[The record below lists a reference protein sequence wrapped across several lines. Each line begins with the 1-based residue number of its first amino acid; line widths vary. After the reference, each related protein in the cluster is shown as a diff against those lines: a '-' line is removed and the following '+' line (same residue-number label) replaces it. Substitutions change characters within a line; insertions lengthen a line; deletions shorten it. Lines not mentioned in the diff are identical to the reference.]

1 VDRALLAL
9 WRACVEFVDDR
20 GHRDA
25 AQIAFFAV
33 LSFVPLAMLLV
44 GGFGLFFDDEA
55 IRRRVVQAVFENVPL
70 SQEADRARLE
80 RTVDDAL
87 DNTGRLGPVSVLLL
101 IAAASGVMG
110 ALRHAINQA
119 WDIHTRPPLL
129 RRKSLDLA
137 LVLGAT
143 TVLVFSVS
151 LSATRRAAEWLGDA
165 GWVADLVGDV
175 LPFVFTT
182 AVVLFLYRVL
192 PSPRPKTREIWP
204 GAVVAAALISL
215 VRGALE
221 LYFEHLADL
230 GALYGSLGALMA
242 LLIFVYAVSLV
253 LVFGAEYASEW
264 SRLEDDD
271 AEIRSSLREKFR
283 YRDWVRPHR
292 SSDTPLRHGR
302 GHSEADP
309 PSPSHPG

>member
-1 VDRALLAL
+1 VRRIADRALLTT
-9 WRACVEFVDDR
+9 WRSILEFIDDR

-25 AQIAFFAV
+25 AQIAFFAM

-44 GGFGLFFDDEA
+44 GGFGFFFDDEDL
-55 IRRRVVQAVFENVPL
+55 RRRVVRAVFENVPL
-70 SQEADRARLE
+70 SQDADRARLE
-80 RTVDDAL
+80 STVKGAL

-101 IAAASGVMG
+101 LFAASGVMG

-129 RRKSLDLA
+129 RRKALDFA
-137 LVLGAT
+137 LILGAT
-143 TVLVFSVS
+143 LVLLFSLSVS
-151 LSATRRAAEWLGDA
+151 AVRDIGGVVSVLESI
-165 GWVADLVGDV
+165 
-175 LPFVFTT
+175 LPFAFTV

-192 PSPRPKTREIWP
+192 PSPRPRTREIWP
-204 GAVVAAALISL
+204 GAIVAALGISI
-215 VRGALE
+215 VRQALE

-264 SRLEDDD
+264 SRLPDEDVSVRTEL
-271 AEIRSSLREKFR
+271 ANVAQGIRRRLR
-283 YRDWVRPHR
+283 
-292 SSDTPLRHGR
+292 
-302 GHSEADP
+302 
-309 PSPSHPG
+309 

>member
-1 VDRALLAL
+1 VSARGILDRVLLAL
-9 WRACVEFVDDR
+9 YRACHEFVDDR

-44 GGFGLFFDDEA
+44 GGFGLFFDDEE
-55 IRRRVVQAVFENVPL
+55 IRRRVITAVFDNVPL
-70 SQEADRARLE
+70 SQEADRPRLE
-80 RTVDDAL
+80 RAIDDAL
-87 DNTGRLGPVSVLLL
+87 DNTGQLGPISVLLL

-119 WDIHTRPPLL
+119 WDIEARPSIVK
-129 RRKSLDLA
+129 RKALDLA

-143 TVLVFSVS
+143 LVLVFSLS
-151 LSATRRAAEWLGDA
+151 LSATRSVADWMGDA
-165 GWVADLVGDV
+165 GWAANALGDA
-175 LPFVFTT
+175 LPFLFTT

-192 PSPRPKTREIWP
+192 PHPRPRVREIWP
-204 GAVVAAALISL
+204 GAVAAAALISL

-221 LYFEHLADL
+221 LYFEHLADF

-242 LLIFVYAVSLV
+242 LLIFVYAVSLI

-264 SRLEDDD
+264 SRLPEEDS
-271 AEIRSSLREKFR
+271 EVRSSLREKFR
-283 YRDWVRPHR
+283 
-292 SSDTPLRHGR
+292 
-302 GHSEADP
+302 
-309 PSPSHPG
+309 

>member
-1 VDRALLAL
+1 MSARRVVDRILLAL

-44 GGFGLFFDDEA
+44 GGFGLFFEDAE
-55 IRRRVVQAVFENVPL
+55 IRGRVVEAVFENVPL

-80 RTVDDAL
+80 RTVGDAL
-87 DNTGRLGPVSVLLL
+87 DNTGQLGPIAVLLL

-119 WDIHTRPPLL
+119 WDIEKRPPLL
-129 RRKSLDLA
+129 RRKALDVA
-137 LVLGAT
+137 LVLGAAL
-143 TVLVFSVS
+143 VLVFS
-151 LSATRRAAEWLGDA
+151 LSNSGIRRRRRGARRRRLGA
-165 GWVADLVGDV
+165 RPVGDL
-175 LPFVFTT
+175 LPFLFTT
-182 AVVLFLYRVL
+182 AVVLFLYRIL
-192 PSPRPKTREIWP
+192 PHPRPRTRDIWP
-204 GAVVAAALISL
+204 GAVVAALLISL

-221 LYFEHLADL
+221 LYFEHLADF

-264 SRLEDDD
+264 SRLPDDD
-271 AEIRSSLREKFR
+271 DDVRRVLRDLHSSLRR
-283 YRDWVRPHR
+283 R
-292 SSDTPLRHGR
+292 LR
-302 GHSEADP
+302 
-309 PSPSHPG
+309 

>member
-1 VDRALLAL
+1 MTGRRSGDDGGVSVRDLGERLVLAL

-44 GGFGLFFDDEA
+44 GGFGLLFDDEEL
-55 IRRRVVQAVFENVPL
+55 RRRVVTAVFDNVPL
-70 SQEADRARLE
+70 SADADRARLE
-80 RTVDDAL
+80 RTVGDAL
-87 DNTGRLGPVSVLLL
+87 DNTGRLGPVSVVLL
-101 IAAASGVMG
+101 IVAASGVMG

-119 WDIHTRPPLL
+119 WDIHTRPPLV
-129 RRKSLDLA
+129 RRKALDLA
-137 LVLGAT
+137 LVLGAA
-143 TVLVFSVS
+143 TVLVFSLS
-151 LSATRRAAEWLGDA
+151 LSATRRAADWLGGA
-165 GWVADLVGDV
+165 GWALDVVGDL
-175 LPFVFTT
+175 LPFAFTA

-192 PSPRPKTREIWP
+192 PSPRPQTREIWP

-215 VRGALE
+215 VRGVLD

-264 SRLEDDD
+264 SRLPGTRE
-271 AEIRSSLREKFR
+271 EIRSSLRE
-283 YRDWVRPHR
+283 VRR
-292 SSDTPLRHGR
+292 
-302 GHSEADP
+302 
-309 PSPSHPG
+309 

>member
-1 VDRALLAL
+1 
-9 WRACVEFVDDR
+9 
-20 GHRDA
+20 
-25 AQIAFFAV
+25 
-33 LSFVPLAMLLV
+33 MLLV
-44 GGFGLFFDDEA
+44 GGFGLFFDDEEL
-55 IRRRVVQAVFENVPL
+55 RRRVVTTVFDNVPL
-70 SQEADRARLE
+70 SADADRARLE

-87 DNTGRLGPVSVLLL
+87 DNTGRLGPVSVVLL
-101 IAAASGVMG
+101 IVAASGVMG

-129 RRKSLDLA
+129 RRKALDLA
-137 LVLGAT
+137 LVLGAA

-151 LSATRRAAEWLGDA
+151 LSATREAADWLGDA
-165 GWVADLVGDV
+165 GWALDVVGDL
-175 LPFVFTT
+175 LPFAFTT

-215 VRGALE
+215 VRGVLE

-264 SRLEDDD
+264 SRLPKTR
-271 AEIRSSLREKFR
+271 ARNSLKSSRGAPIQGVSPLAAL
-283 YRDWVRPHR
+283 VRQ
-292 SSDTPLRHGR
+292 TPFVADEVIASAVSPPLNKPRFAALSPGR
-302 GHSEADP
+302 AAGR
-309 PSPSHPG
+309 